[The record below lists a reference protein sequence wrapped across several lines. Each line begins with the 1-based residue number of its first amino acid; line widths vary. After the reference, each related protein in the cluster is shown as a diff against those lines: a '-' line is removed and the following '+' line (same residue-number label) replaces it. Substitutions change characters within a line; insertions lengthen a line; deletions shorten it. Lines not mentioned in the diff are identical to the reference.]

1 MLTRAAVFHEHRGH
15 RLGRAVKLV
24 NIISLLE
31 TCPDAET
38 VQTVNAAENEHM
50 IAVNTELGFRTVE
63 RSTAWK
69 LKI

>member
-1 MLTRAAVFHEHRGH
+1 M
-15 RLGRAVKLV
+15 

-50 IAVNTELGFRTVE
+50 IAVNTELGLRTVE